1 MLCPS
6 HVKDLD
12 RKIAITQHQA
22 MKDSLLEEKKKKG
35 ILSNLSVRSLDLAGL
50 WEIWEQGKWS
60 REKTNQTRTWDFL
73 QYTWLFPL
81 QISVTVKERRIGKGK
96 DRCTIRIKALINVT
110 VTPPSG
116 NKKLQNA
123 TKIVHLEKFSLKCVC
138 CNTRSLINC

>member
-1 MLCPS
+1 M
-6 HVKDLD
+6 
-12 RKIAITQHQA
+12 
-22 MKDSLLEEKKKKG
+22 SLTCKGSWQKNSDYSAPGYERFFIGGKKKG

-73 QYTWLFPL
+73 QYTWLFRL